1 MSRICSRSIFF
12 APAWKHYVVSANQK
26 RGSVST
32 MTLSLSDEHIFVFID
47 ATVQA
52 VTILSSSMLQSK
64 LWLSVFIDA
73 TVSHDFLTPLWGLVT
88 TAGARKSYTSVA
100 RKLGNGLT
108 GELVLKFSTEC
119 VYIWHMEFT
128 SGFSKPVNCLRVKGK
143 KTLGFTSTE
152 TIKAYLGRGS
162 WGVRNF
168 ISYTYSLHCHHQNDS
183 ALRLAAVWAIL
194 LLH

>member
-1 MSRICSRSIFF
+1 
-12 APAWKHYVVSANQK
+12 
-26 RGSVST
+26 

-152 TIKAYLGRGS
+152 TIIKGLFGTGKLGGQEFYILQQLVTLSPPEWFCIKAGS
-162 WGVRNF
+162 CVSHF
-168 ISYTYSLHCHHQNDS
+168 DYFHSCTSCASYSIQATTYD
-183 ALRLAAVWAIL
+183 I
-194 LLH
+194 